1 LVPNNAP
8 YGSAVGAASANVSVH
23 YRKSLCL
30 TPNTRVLEDFFM
42 RKPLISHKATSPAGA
57 RQPRISNWPG
67 RLQLAARSDQADDFL
82 DDISRYGDTVS

>member
-1 LVPNNAP
+1 
-8 YGSAVGAASANVSVH
+8 
-23 YRKSLCL
+23 
-30 TPNTRVLEDFFM
+30 M